1 MKATGVVRRIDELGR
16 IVVPKE
22 LRRTLGIKNG
32 EQLEIF
38 LENESIIL
46 KKFSNFNRLGELA
59 NSFVD
64 VISNI
69 FNKNIFITDREK
81 VIAVSSKYKDY
92 LLKKVSDYVEKLMLE
107 RKRIVENN
115 FLEVKFVEE
124 IYENMS
130 FVIYPI
136 IVNSDV
142 IGVVGLFSD
151 KNKCNE
157 LDENLADLIV
167 KFLTKVV
174 EE

>member
-1 MKATGVVRRIDELGR
+1 
-16 IVVPKE
+16 
-22 LRRTLGIKNG
+22 
-32 EQLEIF
+32 
-38 LENESIIL
+38 
-46 KKFSNFNRLGELA
+46 
-59 NSFVD
+59 
-64 VISNI
+64 
-69 FNKNIFITDREK
+69 
-81 VIAVSSKYKDY
+81 
-92 LLKKVSDYVEKLMLE
+92 MLE